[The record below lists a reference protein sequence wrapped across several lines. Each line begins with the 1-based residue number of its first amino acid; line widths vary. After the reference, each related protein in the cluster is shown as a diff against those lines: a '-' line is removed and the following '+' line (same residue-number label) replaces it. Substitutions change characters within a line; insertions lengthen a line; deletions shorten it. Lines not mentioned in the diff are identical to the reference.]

1 MLEKAGRKPCSGLNW
16 PAMSRNLDNVSIYL
30 SSNFPSIL
38 PWFFFLNLD
47 HVRVCPQMVVEKTL
61 QSPHAEGTSCPRLVP
76 PLRLRLA
83 KDAWPQWG
91 VARKSGLS
99 SWDQFLGIFA
109 ISSPL
114 SSWWISTHAW
124 NHPTVFEYETIQFTC
139 RFISGS
145 STKKMSFL
153 VINSN
158 KPRAAISW
166 GPSGLDKIFIP
177 YNLWHHAWNWSS
189 NIETVF
195 PKIG

>member
-1 MLEKAGRKPCSGLNW
+1 MKLTHTIALIGQATHGFPPCTVAVTSCSKISGHVGKGRAETVQWTKLASYEQEFGQ
-16 PAMSRNLDNVSIYL
+16 RFHL
-30 SSNFPSIL
+30 SFFKFPFNS
-38 PWFFFLNLD
+38 PMFFFLNLG

-124 NHPTVFEYETIQFTC
+124 NHPTVFEYETI
-139 RFISGS
+139 
-145 STKKMSFL
+145 
-153 VINSN
+153 
-158 KPRAAISW
+158 
-166 GPSGLDKIFIP
+166 
-177 YNLWHHAWNWSS
+177 
-189 NIETVF
+189 
-195 PKIG
+195 